1 MVTILSFLKHT
12 THRQNPSRRNHI
24 RQHLFDEYF
33 QKLKCRPGGV
43 RICVTIA
50 MKFSDQAINA
60 SNNSCTEEEA
70 AMETEGGEEFTAEE
84 EDMTLSINAF

>member
-33 QKLKCRPGGV
+33 QKLKCRPGG
-43 RICVTIA
+43 
-50 MKFSDQAINA
+50 AINA